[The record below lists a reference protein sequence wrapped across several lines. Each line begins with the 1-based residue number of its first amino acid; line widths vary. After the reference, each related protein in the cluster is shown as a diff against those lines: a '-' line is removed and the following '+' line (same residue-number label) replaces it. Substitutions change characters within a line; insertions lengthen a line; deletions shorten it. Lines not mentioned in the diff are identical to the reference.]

1 MFLYKTQLALIRLL
15 TKDGILQ
22 KPSAC
27 PHCGSASIGSLHY
40 CKQWQGHVY
49 RCSKKSCM
57 KRSWPHSFHPI
68 FYHSKGKGIDLNMQA
83 VILFCAT
90 IGIPQSGTH
99 LLLNVDDKAVARIYG
114 NLDTARARHVV
125 RHEKNIT
132 YGNWHDIEADEA
144 DLGKGL
150 ITDGDTQQSG
160 LTTVWEQWGGLVERG
175 RPESLRLFRLNPKN
189 TKARAPG
196 PGPIRKREW
205 RPIATKLLASKQ
217 VILHTDGAR
226 AHKMKFDQ
234 VIHCNAVHQKKKKVI
249 HGKVLK
255 PQYTKVHHVT
265 LPDGKQE
272 AEGDRVEC
280 YRGLVYKITSDER
293 LEEHEYVLYRIAMK
307 FLLTR
312 WHNFVAAKEMEKSRL
327 RRLREVFKAWF
338 DVLVMV
344 KHNNALDRLDETKL
358 ELENARAKCLKAARR
373 REWLKVQVDRACAM
387 ELDFWGSWV
396 LWAWFD
402 VVRVSRDERDSTLQA
417 RLARAA
423 ATLKL
428 SESMGKAGVDFL
440 KPLVSAW
447 ATLVLRQRKA
457 RAAAAQRV
465 YGVGSD
471 TLRKVFQAWQEIKN
485 AEFENIKRQLR
496 RKEED
501 FQELQS
507 LSSRLYTFSKHAS
520 SRVEHLESAL
530 RAAERALFAGQ
541 DRGETLEREVLG
553 LQSQLQQEAMI
564 SESRLRQQ
572 LGPERVG

>member
-1 MFLYKTQLALIRLL
+1 MAARSIGWWSLHSATGLQLATSRLRSDLGFHRAFGKIGRSLL
-15 TKDGILQ
+15 TMAML
-22 KPSAC
+22 
-27 PHCGSASIGSLHY
+27 
-40 CKQWQGHVY
+40 
-49 RCSKKSCM
+49 
-57 KRSWPHSFHPI
+57 
-68 FYHSKGKGIDLNMQA
+68 
-83 VILFCAT
+83 T
-90 IGIPQSGTH
+90 
-99 LLLNVDDKAVARIYG
+99 
-114 NLDTARARHVV
+114 DT
-125 RHEKNIT
+125 
-132 YGNWHDIEADEA
+132 
-144 DLGKGL
+144 
-150 ITDGDTQQSG
+150 
-160 LTTVWEQWGGLVERG
+160 
-175 RPESLRLFRLNPKN
+175 
-189 TKARAPG
+189 
-196 PGPIRKREW
+196 
-205 RPIATKLLASKQ
+205 
-217 VILHTDGAR
+217 
-226 AHKMKFDQ
+226 
-234 VIHCNAVHQKKKKVI
+234 
-249 HGKVLK
+249 
-255 PQYTKVHHVT
+255 
-265 LPDGKQE
+265 
-272 AEGDRVEC
+272 
-280 YRGLVYKITSDER
+280 
-293 LEEHEYVLYRIAMK
+293 RIAMK

-312 WHNFVAAKEMEKSRL
+312 WHNFEMEKSRL

-373 REWLKVQVDRACAM
+373 CEWLKVQVDRACAM

-447 ATLVLRQRKA
+447 AALVLRQRKA

-572 LGPERVG
+572 LGPER